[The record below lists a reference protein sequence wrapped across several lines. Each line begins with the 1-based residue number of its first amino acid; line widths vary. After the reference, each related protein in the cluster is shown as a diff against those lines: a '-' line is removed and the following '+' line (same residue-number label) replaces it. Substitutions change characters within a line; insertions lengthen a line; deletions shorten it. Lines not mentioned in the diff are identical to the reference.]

1 PFVRARARSLV
12 IFIATIGVA
21 IIIQN
26 VLLAVF
32 TGTNVVYVLPQ
43 AVPHRVGPFLW
54 TSRDELIMAAA
65 AGTMALLH
73 LLLRYTKF
81 GKALRAV
88 ADSRDLARVSGI
100 DASRVIQLTW
110 GLAGLIAG
118 LGGFVL
124 AGRVGSFAPSFGFNF
139 LLVTFAAAIVGGIG
153 KPYGAMAGALLVGVA
168 METSAFYV
176 AADYKLPIA
185 FALLIATLLVRPEGL
200 FTTTPRK
207 LRGDYFAITTLATA
221 LIMQAVISNDARI
234 FAGYNGLYGLSQPF
248 NSVLRL
254 NPHVYPVFYLA
265 FCLAV
270 LIAVYLFLERLFW
283 SPFGRALRSVRED
296 ETAAAAFGRN
306 VFALKLK
313 GYVIGGV
320 IAGLGGALFV
330 HFLGAFNVSAW
341 SPVE

>member
-1 PFVRARARSLV
+1 MHGFFVALGFGLVTAAILAFSAVAFSLQYGVSNHPNFAHGELLTVGAYAAYVSQSLTTNLLVGGLTAAAAGGLVAWGMNRGIVEPFVRARARSLV

-32 TGTNVVYVLPQ
+32 TGTNVVYILPP

-65 AGTMALLH
+65 AGTMVLLH

-100 DASRVIQLTW
+100 DASRIIQLTW

-200 FTTTPRK
+200 LTTTPRV
-207 LRGDYFAITTLATA
+207 G
-221 LIMQAVISNDARI
+221 
-234 FAGYNGLYGLSQPF
+234 
-248 NSVLRL
+248 
-254 NPHVYPVFYLA
+254 
-265 FCLAV
+265 
-270 LIAVYLFLERLFW
+270 
-283 SPFGRALRSVRED
+283 
-296 ETAAAAFGRN
+296 
-306 VFALKLK
+306 
-313 GYVIGGV
+313 
-320 IAGLGGALFV
+320 GGA
-330 HFLGAFNVSAW
+330 A
-341 SPVE
+341 

>member
-1 PFVRARARSLV
+1 MNRGIVEPFVRARARSLV

-32 TGTNVVYVLPQ
+32 TGTNVVYILPQ

-65 AGTMALLH
+65 AGTMVLLH
-73 LLLRYTKF
+73 LLLRYSKF

-100 DASRVIQLTW
+100 DASRIIQLTW

-139 LLVTFAAAIVGGIG
+139 LLVTFAAAMV
-153 KPYGAMAGALLVGVA
+153 GALLVGVA

-200 FTTTPRK
+200 FTTTPRV
-207 LRGDYFAITTLATA
+207 G
-221 LIMQAVISNDARI
+221 
-234 FAGYNGLYGLSQPF
+234 
-248 NSVLRL
+248 
-254 NPHVYPVFYLA
+254 
-265 FCLAV
+265 
-270 LIAVYLFLERLFW
+270 
-283 SPFGRALRSVRED
+283 
-296 ETAAAAFGRN
+296 
-306 VFALKLK
+306 
-313 GYVIGGV
+313 
-320 IAGLGGALFV
+320 GGA
-330 HFLGAFNVSAW
+330 A
-341 SPVE
+341 